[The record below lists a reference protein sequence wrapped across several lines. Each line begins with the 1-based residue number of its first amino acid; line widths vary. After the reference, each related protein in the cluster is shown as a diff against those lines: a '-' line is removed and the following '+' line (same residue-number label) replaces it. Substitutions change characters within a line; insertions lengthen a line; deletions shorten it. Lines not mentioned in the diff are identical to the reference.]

1 MHYMNVNEAGKE
13 GKAKGRERILVYLFQ
28 KNLNRTKCGMHF
40 VAAPIIFS
48 VISCP
53 CWKTD
58 TCVLSPYL

>member
-28 KNLNRTKCGMHF
+28 KNLNRTRCGMHF
-40 VAAPIIFS
+40 VAATIIFS

-53 CWKTD
+53 C
-58 TCVLSPYL
+58 